1 MKKFVFFVAGVFL
14 FLVCVP
20 QLALSNPQ
28 PTSYLLQSEPE
39 AKSFTGTVMKKGETF
54 VLSDSANKTSYVLD
68 DAQKAS
74 QFEGKKVKVTGTVDM
89 ANNTIHVETIQ
100 EVA

>member
-1 MKKFVFFVAGVFL
+1 MKKIVFSVAGALL
-14 FLVCVP
+14 FLAATP
-20 QLALSNPQ
+20 QLGLASIPRASQMQEAQ
-28 PTSYLLQSEPE
+28 PET
-39 AKSFTGTVMKKGETF
+39 KSFTGTVMKQGEKF
-54 VLSDSANKTSYVLD
+54 VLSDTADKTDYVLD